1 MRRTSK
7 KQQAPLP
14 FQMNKMI
21 KIGIYQTDPESD
33 FIKRHKEYFNK
44 YSVIVLQSA
53 PGNRFRH
60 FVLPFL
66 INTHTQWQT
75 ESGGITIR
83 PDHSSG
89 MKYNYQKGQIVR
101 LTIHQYCSGEQQ
113 LIRQIVV

>member
-33 FIKRHKEYFNK
+33 FIKRHKEYFNR
-44 YSVIVLQSA
+44 YSDLVLQSA

-60 FVLPFL
+60 FVLPFV
-66 INTHTQWQT
+66 INTQTQWQT
-75 ESGGITIR
+75 ESDGITIR
-83 PDHSSG
+83 PDYFSG
-89 MKYNYQKGQIVR
+89 MKYNQLKDKIV
-101 LTIHQYCSGEQQ
+101 
-113 LIRQIVV
+113 